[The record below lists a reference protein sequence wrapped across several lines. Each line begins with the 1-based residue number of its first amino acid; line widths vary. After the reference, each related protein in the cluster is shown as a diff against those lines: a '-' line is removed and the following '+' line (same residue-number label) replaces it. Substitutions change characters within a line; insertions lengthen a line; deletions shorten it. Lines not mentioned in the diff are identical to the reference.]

1 MQSQNSGSLRDV
13 FSNRAGKLD
22 MNTIDWNRTGE
33 VMMRWAP
40 NVLIAILILVVA
52 HFAAKAVKW
61 AISKGVSRI
70 PFIGRRDPG
79 AAVGERPVD
88 VGERVGEVGYWVVWL
103 LGLIAALNQ
112 LGLVALVDP
121 LNKMLDGFV
130 RYVPQVVGAALIFLI
145 GFALATIARRMVEAA
160 AQAAEIDRR
169 LAAAGLIHTP
179 RGPAIARLL
188 GILVF
193 TLIIIP
199 VSISALDT
207 LDISAISDPAKS
219 MLGEILATIP
229 RVLGAGLT
237 IFIAY
242 LIGRWIAVLVEEG
255 LRSIGF
261 DDIMKSLVSAE
272 AIKTGMDQMDP
283 TPGVD
288 TINMKD
294 FPPSRLIGVAVL
306 IGIVLFASVEAT
318 RLLQFGAMSDMLS
331 QVLGMAT
338 HILFG
343 AVIIA
348 LGVLLANILSAA
360 AARGEKASSEILSVF
375 IRWGVIILAA
385 AVGLR
390 FMGLA
395 NDIIVLAFGLILGA
409 VAVAVAIA
417 FGVGGRD
424 VAKRIMDRWTS

>member
-1 MQSQNSGSLRDV
+1 MDYQALQQ
-13 FSNRAGKLD
+13 
-22 MNTIDWNRTGE
+22 MITQ
-33 VMMRWAP
+33 WAP
-40 NVLIAILILVVA
+40 RVALAVVILIVA

-61 AISKGVSRI
+61 AIAQGVDRI
-70 PFIGRRDPG
+70 PFLSRRDSSQPG
-79 AAVGERPVD
+79 GEKPAVD
-88 VGERVGEVGYWVVWL
+88 VGERLGEVGYWIVWL

-112 LGLVALVDP
+112 LDQDAIAQP
-121 LNKMLDGFV
+121 LNNMVDGFI
-130 RYVPQVVGAALIFLI
+130 RYVPQVVGAALIFFI
-145 GFALATIARRMVEAA
+145 GFVLATIARRMVEAA

-169 LAAAGLIHTP
+169 LADAGLTHMP
-179 RGPAIARLL
+179 RGDGLARLL

-199 VSISALDT
+199 VSIQALDT
-207 LDISAISDPAKS
+207 LAIDAISRPATA
-219 MLGEILATIP
+219 MLNEILSTIP
-229 RVLGAGLT
+229 RVLGAALI

-242 LIGRWIAVLVEEG
+242 IIGRWISLLTEEG
-255 LRSIGF
+255 LKSIGF
-261 DDIMKSLVSAE
+261 DDIVRSIAQAE
-272 AIKTGMDQMDP
+272 PIRASVEKMDP

-288 TINMKD
+288 TVNLKD

-306 IGIVLFASVEAT
+306 IGIVLFASVEAA
-318 RLLQFGAMSDMLS
+318 RLLQFGAMADMLS
-331 QVLGMAT
+331 EVLSLAT
-338 HILFG
+338 RILFG

-360 AARGEKASSEILSVF
+360 ASKGDKPSAEIMGVF
-375 IRWGVIILAA
+375 TRWGVIALSA

-395 NDIIVLAFGLILGA
+395 NDIIVLAFGLILGS

-424 VAKRIMDRWTS
+424 AAKRLLSRWTGE

>member
-1 MQSQNSGSLRDV
+1 
-13 FSNRAGKLD
+13 

-33 VMMRWAP
+33 VIMQWAP
-40 NVLIAILILVVA
+40 NVLIALLILIVA

-61 AISKGVSRI
+61 AIAKGVSRV
-70 PFIGRRDPG
+70 PFIGRRDPAQ
-79 AAVGERPVD
+79 AATERPAVD

-112 LGLVALVDP
+112 LGLVALVQP
-121 LNKMLDGFV
+121 LNNMVDGFV
-130 RYVPQVVGAALIFLI
+130 RYVPQVVGAALIFFI

-179 RGPAIARLL
+179 RGPGIARLL

-207 LDISAISDPAKS
+207 LDIRAISDPATS

-229 RVLGAGLT
+229 RVLGAALT

-242 LIGRWIAVLVEEG
+242 LIGRWIGVLVEEG

-261 DDIMKSLVSAE
+261 DEIVGSLVSAD
-272 AIKTGMDQMDP
+272 AVKAGMDAMDP

-288 TINMKD
+288 TVQMKD

-318 RLLQFGAMSDMLS
+318 RLLEFGAMSAMLA
-331 QVLGMAT
+331 QVLAMAT
-338 HILFG
+338 RILFG

-360 AARGEKASSEILSVF
+360 ASRGAKPSSEIMGVF
-375 IRWGVIILAA
+375 VRWGVIILSA

-424 VAKRIMDRWTS
+424 AAKRIMERWTS